1 MDFESKYISA
11 FVDVFE
17 LTITISTLEYQSI
30 ESWDSV
36 GHMALIAQL
45 EELFD
50 IEIDINDII
59 DFSSYSRGI
68 EILKK
73 HISRVQELD
82 IQQSLLQQN
91 KYPLLFR

>member
-17 LTITISTLEYQSI
+17 LSVDYNFPTLEYQSI

-73 HISRVQELD
+73 YIS
-82 IQQSLLQQN
+82 
-91 KYPLLFR
+91 

>member
-1 MDFESKYISA
+1 MCLNFQ
-11 FVDVFE
+11 
-17 LTITISTLEYQSI
+17 LTTISPLEYQSI

-59 DFSSYSRGI
+59 DFKAILEESRFF
-68 EILKK
+68 KK
-73 HISRVQELD
+73 YIS
-82 IQQSLLQQN
+82 
-91 KYPLLFR
+91 

>member
-17 LTITISTLEYQSI
+17 LSADYNFTSLEYQSI

-73 HISRVQELD
+73 YIS
-82 IQQSLLQQN
+82 
-91 KYPLLFR
+91 